1 MPLTPKQLMSLM
13 LIGIMAGGLFFQCI
27 LAVLSRRKNIN
38 IIIGISHIAMIFIM
52 GFNNQFGM
60 LTNAGP
66 DDELP
71 TYIKYGLFFAT
82 NIYVLCI
89 NFVFAIMPRFRKV
102 SRPFMVL
109 LSAVVLLVCTV
120 HCFINE
126 KYDYIL
132 IAILLTVHLVYFGY
146 VARHI
151 FHTFDKRIISSY
163 TVPVIFMLYIVFVV
177 WTAIHA
183 IENKND
189 IWFHFMLGSLFSV
202 LLSSVDVF
210 RRYTSFKVGNKTATS
225 VEIQNRIDE
234 LESSNTSK
242 DKFFS
247 IIAHDLK
254 SPISS
259 IRTLS
264 EIYSEE
270 AEKSQDPHSRDLA
283 ETLSESIKSLCQLLD
298 DLLTWSRS
306 QLGTVKFSPMYIN
319 IEDLADNIKQVM
331 HPLCISKRI
340 TLKVSIK
347 GRDKMYGDPNMIQ
360 TILRN
365 LLTNAIKFSYSDSL
379 VMLEFDAEGFKTVI
393 RVIDNGIGMSQKELD
408 NLFKID
414 KISSKPGTQ
423 KERGTGLGLIVC
435 EEFVK
440 KHSGTIEVETE
451 ENLGTSFIIKLPF
464 NRYNNLERRE
474 EKRKD

>member
-1 MPLTPKQLMSLM
+1 MLSLM
-13 LIGIMAGGLFFQCI
+13 LIGSMVGGLFFQLI
-27 LAVLSRRKNIN
+27 LAFLSRRKNIHL
-38 IIIGISHIAMIFIM
+38 IIGASHIAMAFLM
-52 GFNNQFGM
+52 GYNTQFGM
-60 LTNAGP
+60 LTDLWPSGLNYDYAR
-66 DDELP
+66 
-71 TYIKYGLFFAT
+71 YCLFFAA

-89 NFVFAIMPRFRKV
+89 NFVFAILPRFRKV
-102 SRPFMVL
+102 SRRIML
-109 LSAVVLLVCTV
+109 MLSIVVLIVCTL
-120 HCFINE
+120 HCFIDE

-132 IAILLTVHLVYFGY
+132 ISILFAVHLVYLGY

-151 FHTFDKRIISSY
+151 FHTFDSKNLTTY
-163 TVPVIFMLYIVFVV
+163 TVPLLYVLYIMFII

-183 IENKND
+183 IHDKND
-189 IWFHFMLGSLFSV
+189 IWFHFMIGSLFSV
-202 LLSSVDVF
+202 ALSGVDVF
-210 RRYTSFKVGNKTATS
+210 RRYVTFKVGNKTATS

-270 AEKSQDPHSRDLA
+270 AEKSKDPHSRDLA

-331 HPLCISKRI
+331 QPLCNSKRI

-347 GRDKMYGDPNMIQ
+347 GRDKMYGDQNMIL

-365 LLTNAIKFSYSDSL
+365 LLTNAIKFSYNDSL

-414 KISSKPGTQ
+414 KIFSKLGTQ

-451 ENLGTSFIIKLPF
+451 ENLGTSFIIKIPF
-464 NRYNNLERRE
+464 TRYNS
-474 EKRKD
+474 